1 MRSYGIVD
9 SGDAKT
15 GGLGAMT
22 DARWA
27 NFFAMASKMG
37 VFPKT
42 LDYKSAFTLAFL
54 PAAAKP

>member
-27 NFFAMASKMG
+27 NFFATASKMG
-37 VFPKT
+37 VFPKS
-42 LDYKSAFTLAFL
+42 LDYKSAYTLAFL